1 MGERRGEEEVGG
13 GGGGPSAA
21 ERAGSKGFCC
31 GGVMRQIDGRCHRP
45 LV

>member
-1 MGERRGEEEVGG
+1 MGERSRGEEEV
-13 GGGGPSAA
+13 GGPSAA